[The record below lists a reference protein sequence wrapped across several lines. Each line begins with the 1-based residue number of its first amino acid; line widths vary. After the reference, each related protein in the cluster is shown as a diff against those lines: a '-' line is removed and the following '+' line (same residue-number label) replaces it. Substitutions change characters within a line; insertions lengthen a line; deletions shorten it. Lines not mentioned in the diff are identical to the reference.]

1 MSKRAKTIIIGI
13 VILGVLSIMAYELI
27 PNFRVFINNQ
37 LYAVQKADD
46 QTSYETRKQVENTAR
61 AMIASYEADVA
72 VYTQYKSSD
81 NEERQ
86 SWAEQAK
93 MRANRTV
100 ATYNNYILKNSYIWE
115 GNSPSDIY
123 YELQLVE

>member
-115 GNSPSDIY
+115 GNIPSDIY

>member
-100 ATYNNYILKNSYIWE
+100 ATYNNYILKNSYIWK
-115 GNSPSDIY
+115 GNIPSDIY